1 MQDKEQM
8 LDRVDEYNLNEADYL
23 LRECVTAIKGSIDQI
38 YYGLLNYL
46 SEEEQKKFLN
56 YLKNQSDSLRDVLYK
71 TIVQKANQINDLN
84 MKLVKT
90 NKELNLFKKSLEK
103 KIIKGTH
110 EIREIQHVTIFALA
124 KLAEKRDQETGD
136 HLSRIRYFAYL
147 IAKDLAH
154 HKNFKGYITK
164 QWINNIYRSSPLHDI
179 GKVGITDDILLK
191 PGKYTF
197 QEFEIMKNHT
207 VIGGKT
213 LEDAEK
219 QIKYKTKVSFLQMG
233 RNIAY
238 CHHERW
244 DGSGYPYGLKE
255 TEIPLSARIV
265 AICDVYDALVSKRV
279 YKEALSHEIAREIII
294 QGSGKHF
301 DPQIVDSFIRL
312 EKLFKERTLKRNNFK
327 TLQD

>member
-1 MQDKEQM
+1 MQENDQILEK
-8 LDRVDEYNLNEADYL
+8 VDEYNLNEADYL

-71 TIVQKANQINDLN
+71 TVVQKANQINDLN
-84 MKLVKT
+84 MKLLKT
-90 NKELNLFKKSLEK
+90 NKELNLLKKSLEK

-124 KLAEKRDQETGD
+124 RLAEQRDQETGD
-136 HLSRIRYFAYL
+136 HLARIRYFAYM
-147 IAKDLAH
+147 IAKDLASQR
-154 HKNFKGYITK
+154 NFRGYIDNK
-164 QWINNIYRSSPLHDI
+164 YINNIYRSSPLHDI

-207 VIGGKT
+207 IIGGKT
-213 LEDAEK
+213 LEDAER
-219 QIKYKTKVSFLQMG
+219 QLKYRTKSFLSMG
-233 RNIAY
+233 KNIAF

-244 DGSGYPYGLKE
+244 DGSGYPFGLKE

-265 AICDVYDALVSKRV
+265 SICDVYDALVSKRV
-279 YKEALSHEIAREIII
+279 YKDALSHEIAREIII

-301 DPQIVDSFIRL
+301 DPQVVESFKRL
-312 EKLFKERTLKRNNFK
+312 EQIFKEKTSRRNGFAN
-327 TLQD
+327 